1 LLVIPAKA
9 EALYNSEAG
18 QSSFNMAREA
28 LNIDF
33 VCFAQH
39 ISLDPGLRRND
50 EQNVGISQGTNP
62 NIAMHVAS
70 QRWV

>member
-33 VCFAQH
+33 CV
-39 ISLDPGLRRND
+39 LRTAYFTGSRPSP
-50 EQNVGISQGTNP
+50 E
-62 NIAMHVAS
+62 
-70 QRWV
+70 